1 MSLNFT
7 RYMLE
12 FYGNVPGAI
21 YDYGFTA
28 EQINLATQLYKTRLE
43 QNYPG
48 EEFCGDSVD
57 RERVRDI
64 ILNTCYPEL
73 V

>member
-1 MSLNFT
+1 MNNFT
-7 RYMLE
+7 AYVLD
-12 FYGNVPGAI
+12 FYGPAGI

-28 EQINLATQLYKTRLE
+28 QQIRLATQLYKCRLE
-43 QNYPG
+43 HNYPG
-48 EEFCGDSVD
+48 QQFEGDSVD

-64 ILNTCYPEL
+64 ILTTCYPEA

>member
-1 MSLNFT
+1 MNTNFT
-7 RYMLE
+7 QYMLD
-12 FYGNVPGAI
+12 FYGPRGI
-21 YDYGFTA
+21 YNLGFTA
-28 EQINLATQLYKTRLE
+28 EQINLATQLYKCRLE
-43 QNYPG
+43 SG

-64 ILNTCYPEL
+64 ILEVCYPEL

>member
-1 MSLNFT
+1 MNFT
-7 RYMLE
+7 QYMLD
-12 FYGNVPGAI
+12 FYGPDAI
-21 YDYGFTA
+21 YPYGFTA
-28 EQINLATQLYKTRLE
+28 EQINLATQLYRTRLE
-43 QNYPG
+43 ANYPG
-48 EEFCGDSVD
+48 QEFCGDSVD

>member
-1 MSLNFT
+1 MSNFT

-12 FYGNVPGAI
+12 FYGADSI
-21 YDYGFTA
+21 YNLGFTA
-28 EQINLATQLYKTRLE
+28 EQVNLATQLYKCRLE

-48 EEFCGDSVD
+48 QEFCGDSVD

-64 ILNTCYPEL
+64 ILEVCYPEL